1 MNKENFFDFSL
12 RELEKYFFDLGLPKY
27 RAKQIFSWVYKN
39 NIFDFQLMS
48 NLSLDLRKYL
58 DSHFDIYFLLTENV
72 VQSKDMSMKFL
83 FDLGNS
89 EFIESVYIK
98 HDNRNTICVSSQI
111 GCPVGC
117 AMCSTGKIGFK
128 RNLKASEIILQI
140 LSVENVIMPKAGKI
154 DNIVFMGMGEP
165 MLNFDNVIKAIRI
178 LIDKSGRSM
187 SPRRMVISTS
197 GYIDGIKKLKDENLP
212 IKLAISLHATTDE
225 VRSKLIPVNNIFNI
239 EKLLDAAEEYAL
251 SSKRRV
257 TFEYILMDAINDSDQ
272 DIIRLKDLLRGL
284 HAHVNLIKYNQS
296 NSNVTI
302 KSKMQRI
309 KIFEESLNNFGIKT
323 TIRISKGEDINGA
336 CGQLALLTEQLTKEN
351 IVEGE

>member
-1 MNKENFFDFSL
+1 MNKEKFFDFSL
-12 RELEKYFFDLGLPKY
+12 SELEKYFVDFGLPKY

-39 NIFDFQLMS
+39 NIYNFQLMT

-58 DSHFDIYFLLTENV
+58 ESQFDISFLLTKNV
-72 VQSKDMSMKFL
+72 AQSKDMSMKFL

-98 HDNRNTICVSSQI
+98 HSNRNTICVSSQI

-117 AMCSTGKIGFK
+117 TMCSTGRIGFK
-128 RNLKASEIILQI
+128 RNLKASEIVLQV
-140 LSVENVIMPKAGKI
+140 LSVESVIKPKFGKI

-165 MLNFDNVIKAIRI
+165 MLNFDNVIKAIKI
-178 LIDKSGRSM
+178 LTDKSGRSM
-187 SPRRMVISTS
+187 SPRRIVISTS
-197 GYIDGIKKLKDENLP
+197 GYVDGIKKLKDVNLP
-212 IKLAISLHATTDE
+212 IKLAVSLHATTDE
-225 VRSKLIPVNNIFNI
+225 IRTNLIPVNNIFNI
-239 EKLLDAAEEYAL
+239 EMLLNAAEEYAL

-257 TFEYILMDAINDSDQ
+257 TFEYILMDDINDSDQ
-272 DIIRLKDLLRGL
+272 DIIRLKDLLKGR

-302 KSKMQRI
+302 KSKVQRI
-309 KIFEESLNNFGIKT
+309 KVFEESLNNFGIKT

-336 CGQLALLTEQLTKEN
+336 CGQLALLTERLIKEN
-351 IVEGE
+351 IVEDD